1 VRSKFII
8 RFYIFCSHPPL
19 EQNKYLIIFF
29 SLTAHLPIQDVSGD
43 AQTTFWC
50 CPFNRIQNGHTF
62 DAAHYR
68 LWVLLKWA
76 AYTHFWCCPFDR
88 TQNGH
93 IFLMLPMCNRTQ
105 NGHTFWCCPF
115 NRTHP
120 KWTHFGATHYID
132 FLGPV
137 KDGQHQNVSGHQSIN
152 FCLRKKKKKMESRH
166 GQTRKKKKAACNS
179 TLFVYCLQ

>member
-1 VRSKFII
+1 MRSKFII
-8 RFYIFCSHPPL
+8 RFYFFCSHPPL
-19 EQNKYLIIFF
+19 EQKKYLIIFF

-152 FCLRKKKKKMESRH
+152 FCLRKKKKKD
-166 GQTRKKKKAACNS
+166 GITTRADKEKEKS
-179 TLFVYCLQ
+179 SL